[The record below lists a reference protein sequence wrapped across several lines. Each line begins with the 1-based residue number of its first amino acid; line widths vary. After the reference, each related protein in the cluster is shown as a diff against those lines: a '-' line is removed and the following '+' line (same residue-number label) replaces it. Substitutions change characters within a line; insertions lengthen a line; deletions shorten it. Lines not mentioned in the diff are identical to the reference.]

1 LNGGRTLRIEQAVN
15 RFGELAGLKT
25 RAAKRDVDVCSDV
38 ATQIHEFIRGKSGL
52 LFATSNGSPHLVG
65 NLRTRW
71 LQERFPDYGFH
82 SFRRY
87 RVTHLEAVRAHGHL
101 TKVWT
106 GHALSG
112 VTEQYAESLKRNLT
126 LRLAEVE
133 KVGTGLALPAPSAP
147 RISVSDVVQVAA

>member
-1 LNGGRTLRIEQAVN
+1 MMTI
-15 RFGELAGLKT
+15 
-25 RAAKRDVDVCSDV
+25 C
-38 ATQIHEFIRGKSGL
+38 
-52 LFATSNGSPHLVG
+52 
-65 NLRTRW
+65 NLRSRW

-112 VTEQYAESLKRNLT
+112 VTERYAESLKRNT
-126 LRLAEVE
+126 ALRLAEVE
-133 KVGTGLALPAPSAP
+133 KCGTGFVLSAPNAP
-147 RISVSDVVQVAA
+147 RISVSEAVAVAA